1 MQFLGGSLYR
11 PLFNSGVRR
20 YPPRNWG
27 VLSKNRPFFQFS
39 ENPGAQICIFR
50 GGPGFWGFLKNR
62 DFRVFWGSLKVD
74 PLLKNYKLDFNAFM
88 KF

>member
-39 ENPGAQICIFR
+39 ENPGAQILHFR
-50 GGPGFWGFLKNR
+50 GGPGFLGFFEKSGFF
-62 DFRVFWGSLKVD
+62 DFLGFFEIIT
-74 PLLKNYKLDFNAFM
+74 P
-88 KF
+88 